1 MVGQLLLALAIL
13 VTLHECGHFWAAR
26 FFKIRVEKF
35 YLFFDFL
42 FPLPNVLNF
51 SLFKK
56 KIGDTV
62 YGLGWF
68 PMGGYVQIGGMMD
81 EHMDKDAMAEPVRP
95 DDFRAKPAWQR
106 LIVMIGGVVVN
117 LILGIVIFIGIKWY
131 YGEEYI
137 PMNTVNEKIGIYVS
151 LDGQKL
157 GLKTDDKLVEING
170 KKIDEWSEKFFTSA
184 YLTSDRPQFRV
195 IRNGKDTTIQSNLS
209 VMEIQKMDEIQ
220 LLNLKEP
227 FHVSDVKPKSP
238 GGEAGLKDLDK
249 IIQINDAEIT
259 CFAALK
265 DQLNLNKNKEVS
277 LKLLRG
283 KDTIK
288 TKAKLDKDGVL
299 GFKPVMESDKS
310 LSIHRDLGFGQ
321 AFSKGLSGSF
331 KALYLN
337 IKGFGKLIS
346 GKVSAKNSVG
356 GPIAIA
362 QAFGDTW
369 NWEKFWG
376 ICGMLSLVLAF
387 MNILPIPALDG
398 GHVMFL
404 LWEMITGKPASDKVL
419 YIGQMI
425 GTFIVLGLLV
435 FVFWVDIARLFGH

>member
-56 KIGDTV
+56 KVGDTL

-81 EHMDKDAMAEPVRP
+81 EHMDKEAMDAPVRP

-117 LILGIVIFIGIKWY
+117 LILGILIFIGIKAY
-131 YGEEYI
+131 YGEDYI
-137 PMNTVNEKIGIYVS
+137 PMKTVNEKIGIYVTK
-151 LDGQKL
+151 DGEKL
-157 GLKTDDKLVEING
+157 GLKTGDKIYAING
-170 KKIDEWSEKFFTSA
+170 KDLKEWGDEFTTSDYFTSDKP
-184 YLTSDRPQFRV
+184 SFS
-195 IRNGKDTTIQSNLS
+195 INRNGKDTTITSALS
-209 VMEIQKMDEIQ
+209 VIEIQQ
-220 LLNLKEP
+220 LDQISLLSLQQQ
-227 FHVSDVKPKSP
+227 FSVSEVAANGA
-238 GGEAGLKDLDK
+238 GGKAGLKNKDK
-249 IIQINDAEIT
+249 IIEFNGFPIS
-259 CFAALK
+259 CFAAFK
-265 DQLNLNKNKEVS
+265 DQLNQSKNKTVNF
-277 LKLLRG
+277 KVLRG
-283 KDTIK
+283 KDTVAL
-288 TKAKLDKDGVL
+288 KASIGKDGIL
-299 GFKPVMESDKS
+299 GFVPVPEKDSS
-310 LSIHRDLGFGQ
+310 YYIHRNLSLGQSIAKGTSG
-321 AFSKGLSGSF
+321 AFH
-331 KALYLN
+331 ALYLN
-337 IKGFGKLIS
+337 IKGLGKLVS

-362 QAFGDTW
+362 RAFGSTW
-369 NWEKFWG
+369 DWEHFWNL
-376 ICGMLSLVLAF
+376 CGMLSLVLAF

-419 YIGQMI
+419 YVGQII
-425 GTFIVLGLLV
+425 GTVIVLGLLV
-435 FVFWVDIARLFGH
+435 FTFWVDIARVFGF